1 MASSNQIAAV
11 AAAMGDPARVNML
24 LSLRY
29 DGVLTATELAHVAN
43 IAPSTASEHLAKLGA
58 AHLVSQQKQGR
69 KRLYTLADGD
79 VCDLVDGVAALAEKN
94 RQKPSC
100 AATLPTGVLHSRLC
114 LDHLAGAL
122 GCRITNALFDR
133 DLLRHGISGPEITSK
148 GRVWFTEIGVEAE
161 AQDQSPRCPLR
172 LCHDWSDDA
181 YHLGGGVA
189 AMLLATLRR
198 HDWVRTRRGEVE
210 VVLTPKGVR
219 ALKDRLG
226 FDARQMERLR

>member
-1 MASSNQIAAV
+1 MASSNQIAVV

-43 IAPSTASEHLAKLGA
+43 IAPSTASEHLAKLA
-58 AHLVSQQKQGR
+58 AANLVSQQKKGR
-69 KRLYTLADGD
+69 KRLYALADGD
-79 VCDLVDGVAALAEKN
+79 VCDLVDGVSALAEKN
-94 RQKPSC
+94 RQKTAG
-100 AATLPTGVLHSRLC
+100 AALLPRGVLHSRLC

-122 GCRITNALFDR
+122 GCLVTNALFDR
-133 DLLRHGISGPEITSK
+133 GLLHHGISGPEITAN
-148 GRVWFTEIGVEAE
+148 GRVWFDQIGVDVT
-161 AQDQSPRCPLR
+161 AQDQSARCPLR
-172 LCHDWSDDA
+172 LCHDWSEDA

-189 AMLLATLRR
+189 AVLLATFRR
-198 HDWVRTRRGEVE
+198 HDWVRMRRGEVD

-226 FDARQMERLR
+226 LDARQTVRQR